1 MFKWSKTAIQMNIP
15 TGLTSKPFPN
25 FFAQPQWKHF
35 KSDDQQNVVEFTGDC
50 TYQDV
55 PVKARIQFVVDEK
68 AGTFETTYLAFNE
81 VPQNRLVLSALL
93 EKTFTEPLEK

>member
-1 MFKWSKTAIQMNIP
+1 MVKNGHPNEYPNRTYEQAFS
-15 TGLTSKPFPN
+15 N
-25 FFAQPQWKHF
+25 FFAQPQWKYF

-93 EKTFTEPLEK
+93 EKTFTEPLKK

>member
-1 MFKWSKTAIQMNIP
+1 MVKNGHPNEYPNRTYEQAFS
-15 TGLTSKPFPN
+15 N
-25 FFAQPQWKHF
+25 FFAQPQWKYF

-68 AGTFETTYLAFNE
+68 AGTFETTYLAFNA

-93 EKTFTEPLEK
+93 EKTFTEPLKK